1 MVGEKVL
8 LTANCYENGR
18 LVFANGD
25 FGTFLDIGCDGLH
38 VWLEKDGRD
47 VSVAL
52 RTWYHYEYEMVADG
66 LSCMATGSFTQ
77 YPVLPGY
84 AVTINRSQGMTL
96 TGRIRIELPFT
107 PLPPGVIYTA
117 LSRGR
122 SLDQLSCNRMIEFGD
137 LLPSNEVW
145 DFMSMHY
152 LM

>member
-1 MVGEKVL
+1 ML